1 MSATYNESQSGS
13 PHDPVRVALDFEER
27 GETAEALA
35 VLEPSLLGPRQQDD
49 AFQAA
54 SRAAFAACL
63 NPSLLAE
70 WPEPRRIA
78 LYRNLVLQHAT
89 PDAAPALHARIASSH
104 SAKTEGALAKSAA
117 ALQSTLSSLWEEG
130 DRSPSFLLMV
140 LLLRQH
146 LKGWPYRDQISLWH
160 AQLLPHLTR
169 PHFSLPYN
177 WAFDGENFQDNIDDI
192 DQLLKSS
199 SAQEIAR
206 RYAPWQ
212 IILFHWIT
220 KGSSLDPLLPAV
232 IDALDARGS
241 GEGRSDDD
249 IAAIRSL
256 SLRAIALGFETRT
269 PMLQDNAKA
278 RGRQWAALHTHE
290 SNGAEAERAARRLAS
305 KHWQAINVVRALSGQ
320 KMPFLKLGH
329 RRPRI
334 AVCVSG
340 QLRGYRRAFPSWS
353 RTILQGADCHFFVHT
368 WKIVGRSGAEPHRA
382 FLPFS
387 GQEFCAAYRE
397 QVQRIGLSEAMS
409 RYPNL
414 FFRLGQSGE
423 VSKSDLC
430 AFYGTDDVVI
440 EDDTAD
446 CFANWPNSRKLHYKI
461 AAAHELV
468 GKRQAEFD
476 LVLRIRPDKELGL
489 AAFAWTDL
497 IRAATAPVI
506 YADIGFGHQYT
517 HPIIGDQLA
526 IGTPEVMRTY
536 AETYRLVPELAALG
550 MFDCTPDYHGHASLA
565 RTCWHAG
572 IDVRR
577 LPVRM
582 GRLLEAE
589 AMPAGEIA
597 GCLAE
602 DARGRMNTM
611 DQILIAANRRDLQ
624 L

>member
-1 MSATYNESQSGS
+1 MSTTHNEPKPSSFD
-13 PHDPVRVALDFEER
+13 DPVRVALDFEEE
-27 GETAEALA
+27 GKIAEALA
-35 VLEPSLLGPRQQDD
+35 VLEPHLLSLEQQDD
-49 AFQAA
+49 VFQAA
-54 SRAAFAACL
+54 SRAALAALL

-70 WPEPRRIA
+70 WPEQRRVA
-78 LYRNLVLQHAT
+78 LYRNLVLQGAT
-89 PDAAPALHARIASSH
+89 SDAAPALHARIASSH
-104 SAKTEGALAKSAA
+104 SARIEDALEMSAA

-146 LKGWPYRDQISLWH
+146 LKGWPYRAEISRWH
-160 AQLLPHLTR
+160 TQLLPHLTR

-177 WAFDGENFQDNIDDI
+177 WAFDQENFRDNVNDI

-199 SAQEIAR
+199 SSEEIAL

-220 KGSSLDPLLPAV
+220 KGRTLDLLLPAI
-232 IDALDARGS
+232 IDALHASDS
-241 GEGRSDDD
+241 GEARAESD

-256 SLRAIALGFETRT
+256 SLRAMALGLETNA
-269 PMLQDNAKA
+269 PLLQDHAKA
-278 RGRQWAALHTHE
+278 QGRQWSVLRKHE
-290 SNGAEAERAARRLAS
+290 HNGAERAARRLDS
-305 KHWQAINVVRALSGQ
+305 KHWQAINAVRALSGQ
-320 KMPFLKLGH
+320 KMPFLKLG
-329 RRPRI
+329 RRQPRI

-340 QLRGYRRAFPSWS
+340 QLRGYRRALPSWR
-353 RTILQGADCHFFVHT
+353 RTILQGADCHVFVHT
-368 WKIVGRSGAEPHRA
+368 WKLIGRSGAEPHRA

-387 GQEFCAAYRE
+387 GQEFCSAYRE
-397 QVQRIGLSEAMS
+397 QVQRIGLTEAMS

-414 FFRLGQSGE
+414 FTRLSQNGE
-423 VSKSDLC
+423 VSKADLC
-430 AFYGTDDVVI
+430 DYYETDDVVV

-446 CFANWPNSRKLHYKI
+446 RFANWPNSRKLHYKI
-461 AAAHELV
+461 SAAHELV

-489 AAFAWTDL
+489 SAFAWSDL
-497 IRAATAPVI
+497 MRAATGPVI

-526 IGTPEVMRTY
+526 IGTPDVMRTY
-536 AETYRLVPELAALG
+536 AETYQLVPELAALG

-582 GRLLEAE
+582 GRLLEAD
-589 AMPAGEIA
+589 AMPAKDIA
-597 GCLAE
+597 DCLGE
-602 DARGRMNTM
+602 DARGRMNAM
-611 DQILIAANRRDLQ
+611 DKILIAANRRDLQ
-624 L
+624 S